1 MTMKR
6 LLPTLLLLC
15 WYALS
20 TPALAQQTGE
30 VSFPEYGL
38 SFTIPDGWAGQVMGE
53 AFLIGHQTQPGFLML
68 TANEARSLE
77 QMRQEASQGMND
89 PANGLFL
96 QPEGTLESIGDHGLG
111 GAFSGSMGGQPVKS
125 YLVGLINPHGQGV
138 LVMSAVAAPQW
149 SAQYREL
156 ALQLAGSVRF
166 SKVEKAPV
174 AAQGGSVAEW
184 KHRLGNTRLTF
195 MESYN
200 SIDYSNPDVTIGGGY
215 SRKEVIDLCVQ
226 GYFNYASNNS
236 MSVTGGANVSGN
248 AYGNSKGAGKWD
260 IREEPNGNKTLVLSF
275 HSGESYEYV
284 LSYLEEKMH
293 LNGDR
298 YYHTWTGENAPN
310 CP

>member
-1 MTMKR
+1 MQR
-6 LLPTLLLLC
+6 LFFALLFLG
-15 WYALS
+15 WYALPP
-20 TPALAQQTGE
+20 TVLAQQTGE

-38 SFTIPDGWAGQVMGE
+38 SFTVPDGWAGQVMGE

-77 QMRQEASQGMND
+77 QMRREAAQGMND

-96 QPEGTLESIGDHGLG
+96 QPEGTLEPIGDHGLG

-138 LVMSAVAAPQW
+138 LIMSAVSASQW

-174 AAQGGSVAEW
+174 AGQGGSVADW
-184 KHRLGNTRLTF
+184 KYRLGDTRLTY

-200 SIDYSNPDVTIGGGY
+200 SIDYSNPGYTTGGGY
-215 SRKEVIDLCVQ
+215 SNKEVIDLCSQ
-226 GYFNYASNNS
+226 GYFHYSS
-236 MSVTGGANVSGN
+236 SSFMSVDGGPAASGN
-248 AYGNSKGAGKWD
+248 SRGRQRGAGTWEV
-260 IREEPNGNKTLVLSF
+260 RAEANGNKTLVLSF
-275 HSGESYEYV
+275 HNGEVYEYT
-284 LSYLEEKMH
+284 LSYPEKKMH
-293 LNGDR
+293 LNGTR
-298 YYHTWTGENAPN
+298 YYHTWTGENAPR
-310 CP
+310 CE